1 MDQYSSI
8 IKIIECPRDAMQGFE
23 HFIPTETK
31 INYLNLLL
39 KAGFDTLDFGSF
51 VSPKHI
57 PQMRDTALVLEKL
70 NLSASKTKLLAI
82 IANYRGAEDACRF
95 EQIKYIG
102 FPLSASETFQ
112 KKNTNQSIEQAFES
126 LEEINELCVKNNK
139 TLVVYISMGFGN
151 PYGDVYNSELI
162 FNLVEKL
169 KLLKIKIISF
179 ADTVGLAK
187 PDEIFNLYT
196 SIVPQFTEIE
206 FGVHLHSSS
215 NNIYE
220 KIEAAYN
227 AGCKRFDGALKGFG
241 GCPMAE
247 DELIG
252 NIPTELIIDFFEKK
266 EIDLKINKV
275 VLNDAL
281 IQVDKVFI

>member
-1 MDQYSSI
+1 MDQQLSI
-8 IKIIECPRDAMQGFE
+8 IKIIECPRDAMQGFD

-70 NLSASKTKLLAI
+70 NLSATKTKLLAI

-95 EQIKYIG
+95 EQINCVG

-112 KKNTNQSIEQAFES
+112 QKNTNQSVDRAFES
-126 LEEINELCVKNNK
+126 LAAINELCIKSNK

-151 PYGDVYNSELI
+151 PYGDIYSFELI
-162 FNLVEKL
+162 FNFVEKL
-169 KLLKIKIISF
+169 KLLNIKIISF
-179 ADTVGLAK
+179 ADTVGLAT
-187 PDEIFNLYT
+187 PDEISNLY
-196 SIVPQFTEIE
+196 SLIVPQFTEIE
-206 FGVHLHSSS
+206 FGVHLHSAP
-215 NNIYE
+215 NHIYE
-220 KIEAAYN
+220 KIKAAYN

-252 NIPTELIIDFFEKK
+252 NIPTELIIDFFEEKK
-266 EIDLKINKV
+266 IDLKINKV
-275 VLNDAL
+275 VLKDAL
-281 IQVDKVFI
+281 NEVDKVFI